1 MAEGMLIGAGLG
13 LGTSLLTKQDPLKGA
28 LLGAATAGIGSGIK
42 EGLQGAGILG
52 DSLPAMTADAE
63 AAKNLGSYAA
73 QYGELSPTAGAIQVA
88 NAVPS
93 PGILGGVGDSISNL
107 GSSISKSWGELK
119 PEQKWLYGGIGALG
133 AASMLQGLNAPGMPE
148 DKSKPFF
155 KYNPKKFRPS
165 FYAAEG
171 GVVPDTNEY
180 ATGGGIAN
188 LYTSGHGPLDQ
199 AADGIQQVPNQQ
211 DLSSVPAAGYLGQ
224 SVKMMASGGISD
236 LGGYSDGGR
245 LLKGPGDG
253 MSDNIPASISGKQPA
268 RLADGEFV
276 VPADVVSHL
285 GNGST
290 DAGAKQLYAM
300 MDRVR
305 HARTGNKKQGKQV
318 NPRKVM
324 KV

>member
-1 MAEGMLIGAGLG
+1 MLFRSLMQAPLQALPEETFVKEYGSLSPTMDVVQQANAVAPATNLV
-13 LGTSLLTKQDPLKGA
+13 GTESDK
-28 LLGAATAGIGSGIK
+28 
-42 EGLQGAGILG
+42 GILG
-52 DSLPAMTADAE
+52 SI
-63 AAKNLGSYAA
+63 
-73 QYGELSPTAGAIQVA
+73 GE
-88 NAVPS
+88 
-93 PGILGGVGDSISNL
+93 
-107 GSSISKSWGELK
+107 SWRSLK
-119 PEQKWLYGGIGALG
+119 PEQQWLYGGVGALG
-133 AASMLQGLNAPGMPE
+133 AASMLQGLNAPKMPE
-148 DKSKPFF
+148 DESKPYF
-155 KYNPKKFRPS
+155 KYDPKKFRPS

-188 LYTSGHGPLDQ
+188 LYTSGQGPLDQ
-199 AADGIQQVPNQQ
+199 SMGGIQQVPNQQ
-211 DLSSVPAAGYLGQ
+211 DLSSVPASGYLGQ

-245 LLKGPGDG
+245 LLRGPGDG

-276 VPADVVSHL
+276 IPADVVSHL

-300 MDRVR
+300 LDRVR
-305 HARTGNKKQGKQV
+305 KARTGHTNQGKQV

>member
-1 MAEGMLIGAGLG
+1 MAGELLLGAGLG

-28 LLGAATAGIGSGIK
+28 ALGAITSGIGLGAK
-42 EGLQGAGILG
+42 EMMQGAGIMEAPLQA
-52 DSLPAMTADAE
+52 LPEETFVKE
-63 AAKNLGSYAA
+63 FGSM
-73 QYGELSPTAGAIQVA
+73 SPTVGAAAPEVA
-88 NAVPS
+88 NAVAPATNLVGS
-93 PGILGGVGDSISNL
+93 DANKGILGSI
-107 GSSISKSWGELK
+107 GESWNKL
-119 PEQKWLYGGIGALG
+119 PEEKKWLYGGVGALG
-133 AASMLQGLNAPGMPE
+133 AASMLQGLNAPGMPQ

-155 KYNPKKFRPS
+155 KYDPRKYRPT

-171 GVVPDTNEY
+171 GVVPGADQY

-199 AADGIQQVPNQQ
+199 PMDGIQQVPNQQ

-253 MSDNIPASISGKQPA
+253 VSDDIPASIGGRQPA

-276 VPADVVSHL
+276 IPARIVSEL

-290 DAGAKQLYAM
+290 DAGARQLYKM
-300 MDRVR
+300 MARVEN
-305 HARTGNKKQGKQV
+305 ARKRSVGKNKIAKDTKAAKHLPV
-318 NPRKVM
+318 
-324 KV
+324 